1 MLVCWNSSNRL
12 NYPVSLAVR
21 QSQVSKTINQSK
33 LPNRFKNSRV
43 PVKTTFTLYLTLSAT
58 LCMIYKVAEHFILFM
73 FYRNFLFF
81 FLEHVGELCIFILRR
96 KGGKN
101 PYNVHP
107 YTLGYRILCCSWT
120 LSFLVRFRA
129 LFGAACHIMLNS
141 CSKFGAACRIVLT
154 LLVGLYDFAG
164 QCLASVRW
172 SSPRYRLLRVRMV
185 VLIR

>member
-1 MLVCWNSSNRL
+1 VLVCWNSSNRL

-43 PVKTTFTLYLTLSAT
+43 SVKATFNLDLTLSAT

-73 FYRNFLFF
+73 FYWKFFCVFF
-81 FLEHVGELCIFILRR
+81 FVEHVGELCIFILRR
-96 KGGKN
+96 KGDKN

-120 LSFLVRFRA
+120 LSFLVRFSA
-129 LFGAACHIMLNS
+129 LFGAACRIMLNS
-141 CSKFGAACRIVLT
+141 CSQFGAACRIVLT
-154 LLVGLYDFAG
+154 LLVGYMILQG
-164 QCLASVRW
+164 SVW
-172 SSPRYRLLRVRMV
+172 LQ
-185 VLIR
+185 